1 MSASVSCAMRANADG
16 DRAPGTRSHSMQ
28 ALSLLNELIS
38 TAKISSDTPNAVHPE
53 PALAEAGRGPRDS

>member
-1 MSASVSCAMRANADG
+1 MRANADG
-16 DRAPGTRSHSMQ
+16 DRAPGTRSRSMQ